1 MDTRVH
7 EPAPLARTAAAEPR
21 STGERRLAYLDNLKV
36 IMVAGVIAWH
46 AVAGYL
52 DMEGVWTYGDVAE
65 DRFGTVS
72 EALALTLVG
81 PAALFVM
88 GLFFLLAGTLTPG
101 SFDRKGPR
109 RFVHD
114 RLVRLGIPLAAF
126 TFVFWP
132 LMSFA
137 LYRATGVHRGL
148 WNVYADPDPPLD
160 NGPLWFVEVLLIY
173 SLGYAALMAWRS
185 RRGHTPEA
193 VTTARSTGR
202 YLVVLG
208 TVITIATFLIRLWF
222 PFSTLQ
228 VTNLHLW
235 QWPQCLGLFVL
246 GIVSVRRGWLRP
258 VPGRIRRAC
267 GAVAV
272 IATLS
277 LGAVFATA
285 GESDQ
290 PFGAFGG
297 GWGWEALVFAAI
309 EGALSVA
316 ASIWVLGFAQRHW
329 DRAGR
334 TARAMARG
342 AYAAFMIQGLVLLP
356 AALALRPFEVPVEVK
371 ALLVAAAGIAGS
383 FAFGWLLVTRTR
395 LGRIM

>member
-1 MDTRVH
+1 
-7 EPAPLARTAAAEPR
+7 
-21 STGERRLAYLDNLKV
+21 
-36 IMVAGVIAWH
+36 
-46 AVAGYL
+46 
-52 DMEGVWTYGDVAE
+52 
-65 DRFGTVS
+65 
-72 EALALTLVG
+72 
-81 PAALFVM
+81 
-88 GLFFLLAGTLTPG
+88 
-101 SFDRKGPR
+101 
-109 RFVHD
+109 
-114 RLVRLGIPLAAF
+114 
-126 TFVFWP
+126 
-132 LMSFA
+132 
-137 LYRATGVHRGL
+137 
-148 WNVYADPDPPLD
+148 
-160 NGPLWFVEVLLIY
+160 LWFVEVLLIY

-258 VPGRIRRAC
+258 VPARIRRAC
-267 GAVAV
+267 GVVAV

-383 FAFGWLLVTRTR
+383 FALGWLLVTRTPV
-395 LGRIM
+395 GRIV